1 MDKAL
6 QEALEFSNYRTT
18 LENQKTNL
26 KHRLQVQRTV
36 SHAGGLF
43 TATPEL
49 IAYTKFLVD
58 SNFEQQVFIDENK
71 IPVMVRDLPNFLN
84 RLNEAYTTAMNE
96 YFVEY
101 EKTKRQRNVKSLVG
115 AA

>member
-43 TATPEL
+43 TATLEL

-115 AA
+115 VA